1 MGEVKM
7 TSREQTEKAFEEK
20 HGIRFTK
27 WGKPFWEGTAKG
39 ELRFQKCNDC
49 GNKMFPARLYCTNC
63 MSQNVGWTRAS
74 GKGKI
79 YSYSVAYEYPP
90 ARVAKFL
97 STPYIIALV
106 DLEEGVR
113 MMTNIIDCKPEDVK
127 IGMPVEVKFTDMGE
141 NVVLPKFSP
150 AK

>member
-7 TSREQTEKAFEEK
+7 ASGEQKEKAFEER

-27 WGKPFWEGTAKG
+27 WGKSFWDGTSQG
-39 ELRFQKCNDC
+39 ELLFQQCKDC
-49 GNKMFPARLYCTNC
+49 GNKMYPARIYCTNC
-63 MSQNVGWTRAS
+63 MSQNVGWEKAS

-90 ARVAKFL
+90 ARVAAFL
-97 STPYIIALV
+97 KTPYIIALV

-113 MMTNIIDCKPEDVK
+113 MVTNIEDCKPEDVK
-127 IGMPVEVKFTDMGE
+127 IGLDVKVKFVDIGQG
-141 NVVLPKFSP
+141 VVLPKFKP
-150 AK
+150 TT

>member
-1 MGEVKM
+1 MTTGENK
-7 TSREQTEKAFEEK
+7 EPAFEER

-27 WGKPFWEGTAKG
+27 WGRPFWEGTAIG
-39 ELRFQKCNDC
+39 ELRFQKCNEC

-63 MSQNVGWTRAS
+63 MSQNIGWSKAS

-106 DLEEGVR
+106 DLIEGVR
-113 MMTNIIDCKPEDVK
+113 MMTNIIDCEPENIK
-127 IGMPVEVKFTDMGE
+127 IGMPVEVIFTDIGE
-141 NVVLPKFSP
+141 NIILPKFKP

>member
-1 MGEVKM
+1 MPKEENKD
-7 TSREQTEKAFEEK
+7 RAFEERL
-20 HGIRFTK
+20 GIRFAG

-39 ELRFQKCNDC
+39 ELRIQKCDDC
-49 GNKMFPARLYCTNC
+49 ENKMFPARLYCTNC
-63 MSQNVGWTRAS
+63 MSQKLSWVRAS
-74 GKGKI
+74 GKGNI

-106 DLEEGVR
+106 DLDEGVR
-113 MMTNIIDCKPEDVK
+113 MMTNIIECKPEDAK
-127 IGMPVEVKFTDMGE
+127 IGMPVEVKFTDIGE
-141 NVVLPKFSP
+141 NVILPKFKP

>member
-1 MGEVKM
+1 M
-7 TSREQTEKAFEEK
+7 TSEEKKETAFEERM
-20 HGIRFTK
+20 GIRFTK

-39 ELRFQKCNDC
+39 ELRFQICNDC

-63 MSQNVGWTRAS
+63 MSQNIGWSKAS

-79 YSYSVAYEYPP
+79 YSYSIAYEYPP

-97 STPYIIALV
+97 STPYTIALI
-106 DLEEGVR
+106 DLEDGVR

-127 IGMPVEVKFTDMGE
+127 IGLDVEVKFVDIGE
-141 NVVLPKFSP
+141 GVILPKFRP